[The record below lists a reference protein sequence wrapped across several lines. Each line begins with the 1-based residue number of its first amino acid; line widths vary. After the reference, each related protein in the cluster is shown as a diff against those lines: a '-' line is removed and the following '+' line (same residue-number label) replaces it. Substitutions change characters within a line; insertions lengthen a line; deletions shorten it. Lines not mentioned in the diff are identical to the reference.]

1 MFVKTSFVIAV
12 TLFVC
17 AACAQRQPI
26 IDTKGVNMAQ
36 YRQDLAECEV
46 YADQVRVGQRAAGGA
61 AVGAV
66 VGAAV
71 GAAVSD
77 SDAAKRGAGAGAIV
91 GATKGTGRAVG
102 EQQQVVRN
110 CLRNRG
116 YAVLN

>member
-1 MFVKTSFVIAV
+1 MFVKYSLIIAAAL
-12 TLFVC
+12 TLC
-17 AACAQRQPI
+17 TACAHRQPI

-36 YRQDLAECEV
+36 YQQDLYECEG
-46 YADQVRVGQRAAGGA
+46 YAEQVRVGQRAAGGA
-61 AVGAV
+61 VAG
-66 VGAAV
+66 AV

-77 SDAAKRGAGAGAIV
+77 SDAAKRAAGAGAVV
-91 GATKGTGRAVG
+91 GTTKGTGRAVR